1 MASVVEVTL
10 LVTMVVDSEFPPDKH
25 ADDIISIARRVLA
38 PAEVEA
44 VGLRISREK
53 QATPAAPNRAASK

>member
-1 MASVVEVTL
+1 L

-53 QATPAAPNRAASK
+53 QAAPAAPNRAASK